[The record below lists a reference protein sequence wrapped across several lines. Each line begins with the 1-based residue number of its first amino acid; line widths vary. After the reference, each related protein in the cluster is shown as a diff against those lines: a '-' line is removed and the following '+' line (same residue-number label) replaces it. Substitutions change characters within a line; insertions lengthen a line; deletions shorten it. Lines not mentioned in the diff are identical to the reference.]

1 MRAIITGAS
10 SGIGNAIAITLAKQG
25 WQIASISRREETV
38 LSLQQT
44 LKIFGSQEHLIV
56 QGDLCIETDNA
67 RFREAI
73 AREWGCPDI
82 IVNNAGSYIPG
93 AVGSMTLNELDEQMN
108 INFRSGFQLVQF
120 FVPHFKQL
128 QKGRIV
134 FISSVVV
141 QKPRVN
147 AAAYTLSK
155 VTNDMYAKLLCE
167 ELRDFGVGV
176 TRIFPGSVNT
186 ATWGDEDVPRASF
199 VQPEDIA
206 QLINTLVQMPANTL
220 VEEMTVCPTDKNW

>member
-25 WQIASISRREETV
+25 WQIASITRREESV
-38 LSLQQT
+38 LALQQT
-44 LKIFGSQEHLIV
+44 LKSFGSQEHLIV
-56 QGDLCIETDNA
+56 QGDLCIEADNA
-67 RFREAI
+67 RFREVV
-73 AREWGCPDI
+73 AREWGCPDL

-93 AVGSMTLNELDEQMN
+93 AVGSMSLIELDEQMT
-108 INFRSGFQLVQF
+108 INFRSGFQLIQF

-128 QKGRIV
+128 QKGRII

-155 VTNDMYAKLLCE
+155 VTNDIYAKLLCE

-186 ATWGDEDVPRASF
+186 ATWGVEDVPRARF

-206 QLINTLVQMPANTL
+206 QLINTLVHLPANTL

>member
-10 SGIGNAIAITLAKQG
+10 SGIGKAIAITLAKQG
-25 WQIASISRREETV
+25 WQIASISRREEAV
-38 LSLQQT
+38 IALQQT
-44 LKIFGSQEHLIV
+44 LKTFGSQEHLIV
-56 QGDLCIETDNA
+56 QGDLCKEADNA
-67 RFREAI
+67 RFREVV
-73 AREWGCPDI
+73 AREWGCPDL

-93 AVGSMTLNELDEQMN
+93 AVGSMSLNELDEQMT

-128 QKGRIV
+128 QRGRIV

-141 QKPRVN
+141 QKPRMN

-186 ATWGDEDVPRASF
+186 PTWGVEDVPRASF

-206 QLINTLVQMPANTL
+206 QLVNTLVQLPSNTL

>member
-10 SGIGNAIAITLAKQG
+10 SGIGNAIAIVLAKQG
-25 WQIASISRREETV
+25 WQIASISRREESV
-38 LSLQQT
+38 LALQET
-44 LKIFGSQEHLIV
+44 LKSFGSQEHLIV
-56 QGDLCIETDNA
+56 QGDLCIESDNG
-67 RFREAI
+67 RFRERI
-73 AREWGCPDI
+73 ALEWGCPDL

-93 AVGSMTLNELDEQMN
+93 AVGSMSLDELDEQMN

-120 FVPHFKQL
+120 FVPRFKQL
-128 QKGRIV
+128 QNARIV

-186 ATWGDEDVPRASF
+186 ATWGVEDVPRERF

-206 QLINTLVQMPANTL
+206 QLVNTLVQLPANTL
-220 VEEMTVCPTDKNW
+220 VEEMTVCPLDKNW

>member
-25 WQIASISRREETV
+25 WQIASISRREEAIIA
-38 LSLQQT
+38 LQQT
-44 LKIFGSQEHLIV
+44 LKSFGSQEHLIV
-56 QGDLCIETDNA
+56 QGDLCIESDNA
-67 RFREAI
+67 RFRERI
-73 AREWGCPDI
+73 AHEWGCPDL

-93 AVGSMTLNELDEQMN
+93 AVGSMSLNELDEQMN

-120 FVPHFKQL
+120 FVSRFKLL
-128 QKGRIV
+128 QRGRIV

-186 ATWGDEDVPRASF
+186 STWGDEDVPRERF

-206 QLINTLVQMPANTL
+206 QLVNTLVQLPSNTL
-220 VEEMTVCPTDKNW
+220 VEEMIVCPTDKNW

>member
-10 SGIGNAIAITLAKQG
+10 SGIGKAIAIVLAKKG
-25 WQIASISRREETV
+25 WQIASISRREEAV
-38 LSLQQT
+38 IALQQT
-44 LKIFGSQEHLIV
+44 LISFGSQEHLIV
-56 QGDLCIETDNA
+56 QGDLCIESDNA
-67 RFREAI
+67 RFRERI
-73 AREWGCPDI
+73 AREWTCPDL

-93 AVGSMTLNELDEQMN
+93 AVGSMSLDELDEQMN
-108 INFRSGFQLVQF
+108 INFRSGFQLVQY
-120 FVPHFKQL
+120 FVPRFKQL
-128 QKGRIV
+128 QSGRIV
-134 FISSVVV
+134 FIGSVVV

-186 ATWGDEDVPRASF
+186 ATWGVEDVPRERF

-206 QLINTLVQMPANTL
+206 QLVNTLVQLPSNTL

>member
-10 SGIGNAIAITLAKQG
+10 SGIGNAIAIVLAKKG
-25 WQIASISRREETV
+25 WQIASISRREEAV
-38 LSLQQT
+38 ISLKQT
-44 LKIFGSQEHLIV
+44 LISFGSQEHLIV
-56 QGDLCIETDNA
+56 QGDLCVEADNA
-67 RFREAI
+67 RFRERI
-73 AREWGCPDI
+73 ALEWGCPDL

-93 AVGSMTLNELDEQMN
+93 AVGGMSLNELDEQMN
-108 INFRSGFQLVQF
+108 INFRSGFQLVQY
-120 FVPHFKQL
+120 FVPRFKQL
-128 QKGRIV
+128 QSGRIV

-186 ATWGDEDVPRASF
+186 ATWGVEDVPRERF

-206 QLINTLVQMPANTL
+206 QLVNTLVQLPANTL
-220 VEEMTVCPTDKNW
+220 VEEMTVCPLDKNW